1 MGSPGTP
8 HQPAPQ
14 PAGMEARQWC
24 GDLRPADGGRTVTLC
39 GWVDRR
45 RDHGGVIFI
54 DLRDRSG
61 TVQITVDPELAGSDP
76 AAREAFAAAFET
88 ASHLRNETVLQVSGR
103 LRERPA
109 ESINERLATGQVE
122 VVASAITVLNAV
134 KGNLPFPVSVHDEEN
149 TREEL
154 RLRHR
159 YLDLRRERMNGNLRL
174 RHQVVKT
181 IRAFLAGAGPAEAGE
196 GFIEVE
202 TPVLTRSTPE
212 GARDYLVPSRV
223 CGGEWFALPQS
234 PQLFKQL
241 LMVGGLER
249 YYQIARCFRDED
261 LRADRQPEF
270 TQLDMEMSFLDQE
283 QILALNERLIAAIWK
298 QVKGVE
304 LPRPFPRLSWH
315 EAMERYGTDRPD
327 TRYGLEL
334 VTVSDLVAGMG
345 FKVFSGAVAAGGA
358 VKVLPVPGGNA
369 AISNVRIKPGG
380 DVFSEA
386 QKAGAGGLAFI
397 RVRENGE
404 IDTIGAIKDN
414 LSPEVKAELLARTG
428 AQPGTL
434 LLFGAGDTATVNKA
448 LDRVRQFLAR
458 ELALVPKDPRAG
470 TSQGAASGAEGAEAG
485 AAEAAA
491 SEGWHFLWVVDFPMF
506 DYNAE
511 EQRYEALHHP
521 FCAPNAED
529 LGDDPAQWAAKLPGA
544 RAQAYDLVLN
554 GLELGGGSLR
564 IHDSALQRQ
573 VLQTIG
579 LPLEEAERQFG
590 FLLEALD
597 MGAPP
602 HGGIAFGLDRMTM
615 LLAGEES
622 IRDTI
627 AFPKTQQARCLM
639 TQAPAGVAGKQLEE
653 LHVASTW
660 TEEA

>member
-1 MGSPGTP
+1 MRSNG
-8 HQPAPQ
+8 
-14 PAGMEARQWC
+14 C
-24 GDLRPADGGRTVTLC
+24 GELREQQIDNNVQLC

-61 TVQITVDPELAGSDP
+61 TVQITVDPDLGA
-76 AAREAFAAAFET
+76 EAFSVAE
-88 ASHLRNETVLQVSGR
+88 HLRSETVLQVRGR
-103 LRERPA
+103 VRRRPA
-109 ESINERLATGQVE
+109 ESLNDKLATGAVE
-122 VVASAITVLNAV
+122 VLANGITVLNSV

-159 YLDLRRERMNGNLRL
+159 YLDLRRKRMNDNLRL
-174 RHQVVKT
+174 RAQT
-181 IRAFLAGAGPAEAGE
+181 IQAARRFLEDE

-212 GARDYLVPSRV
+212 GARDYVLPSRV

-241 LMVGGLER
+241 LMVGGIER
-249 YYQIARCFRDED
+249 YYQVARCFRDED

-270 TQLDMEMSFLDQE
+270 TQLDIEMSFMDQE
-283 QILALNERLIAAIWK
+283 QILELNESLICAIWK
-298 QVKGVE
+298 AVKGIE
-304 LPRPFPRLSWH
+304 LPRPFPRMTWH
-315 EAMERYGTDRPD
+315 DAMERYGTDRPD
-327 TRYGLEL
+327 TRYGMEL
-334 VTVSDLVAGMG
+334 VTVSDIVKEMG
-345 FKVFSGAVAAGGA
+345 FKVFSGAVKSGGA
-358 VKVLPVPGGNA
+358 VKVIAVPGGNDA
-369 AISNVRIKPGG
+369 LSNVRIKPGG
-380 DVFSEA
+380 DVFGEA
-386 QKAGAGGLAFI
+386 QAAGAGGLAFI
-397 RVRENGE
+397 RVREGGE

-414 LSPEVKAELLARTG
+414 LSDEQKQELLSRTG

-448 LDRVRQFLAR
+448 LDRVRQYLAR
-458 ELALVPKDPRAG
+458 ELDMVQADRDND
-470 TSQGAASGAEGAEAG
+470 Q
-485 AAEAAA
+485 
-491 SEGWHFLWVVDFPMF
+491 WNFLWVVDFPMF
-506 DYNAE
+506 EFNSDEN
-511 EQRYEALHHP
+511 RFEALHHP

-529 LGDDPAQWAAKLPGA
+529 LGNDPSEWAKTLPQA

-573 VLQTIG
+573 VLQTVG
-579 LPLEEAERQFG
+579 LPLEEAQEQFG
-590 FLLEALD
+590 FLMDALD
-597 MGAPP
+597 VGAPP
-602 HGGIAFGLDRMTM
+602 HGGLAFGVDRMVM

-639 TQAPAGVAGKQLEE
+639 TNAPGAVAGKQLEE

-660 TEEA
+660 VEESDAAAN

>member
-1 MGSPGTP
+1 MRSHG
-8 HQPAPQ
+8 
-14 PAGMEARQWC
+14 C
-24 GDLRPADGGRTVTLC
+24 GDLRSDLAQDVIGLDVSLC

-61 TVQITVDPELAGSDP
+61 TVQITVDPDLGA
-76 AAREAFAAAFET
+76 EAFAVAE
-88 ASHLRNETVLQVSGR
+88 HLRSETVLQVNGR
-103 LRERPA
+103 VRARPA
-109 ESINERLATGQVE
+109 ESINERLATGHIE
-122 VVASAITVLNAV
+122 VLASTITVLNAV
-134 KGNLPFPVSVHDEEN
+134 KGTLPFPVSVHDEEN

-174 RHQVVKT
+174 RHLT
-181 IRAFLAGAGPAEAGE
+181 IQTARRFLEDQ

-249 YYQIARCFRDED
+249 YYQVARCFRDED

-270 TQLDMEMSFLDQE
+270 TQLDMEMSFMDQE
-283 QILALNERLIAAIWK
+283 QILALNENLIGAIWK
-298 QVKGVE
+298 AVKGIE

-315 EAMERYGTDRPD
+315 EAMERYGSDRPD
-327 TRYGLEL
+327 TRYGMEL

-345 FKVFSGAVAAGGA
+345 FKVFSGAVAAGGS
-358 VKVLPVPGGNA
+358 VKVLPVPGGNEA
-369 AISNVRIKPGG
+369 LSNVRIKPGG

-386 QKAGAGGLAFI
+386 QAAGAAGLAFI

-414 LSPEVKAELLARTG
+414 LSEETKAELLKRTG
-428 AQPGTL
+428 AVPGTL

-458 ELALVPKDPRAG
+458 ELGLVKPEREND
-470 TSQGAASGAEGAEAG
+470 S
-485 AAEAAA
+485 
-491 SEGWHFLWVVDFPMF
+491 WNFLWVVDFPMF
-506 DYNAE
+506 EFNAE
-511 EQRYEALHHP
+511 ENRLEALHHP
-521 FCAPNAED
+521 FCAPNSGD
-529 LGDDPAQWAAKLPGA
+529 LGSDPAAWAQTLPTA

-573 VLQTIG
+573 VLETIG
-579 LPLEEAERQFG
+579 LPLEEANRQFG
-590 FLLEALD
+590 FLMEALD

-602 HGGIAFGLDRMTM
+602 HGGIAFGLDRIVM

-639 TQAPAGVAGKQLEE
+639 TQAPADVSDKQLQE

-660 TEEA
+660 SEES

>member
-1 MGSPGTP
+1 MRSNG
-8 HQPAPQ
+8 
-14 PAGMEARQWC
+14 C
-24 GDLRPADGGRTVTLC
+24 GDLRKQQIDDQVQLC

-61 TVQITVDPELAGSDP
+61 TVQVTVDPDLGA
-76 AAREAFAAAFET
+76 EAFAVAE
-88 ASHLRNETVLQVSGR
+88 HLRSESVLQVGGTVR
-103 LRERPA
+103 ARPE
-109 ESINERLATGQVE
+109 ESRNERLATGDVE
-122 VVASAITVLNAV
+122 VLASSITVLNGV
-134 KGNLPFPVSVHDEEN
+134 KGTLPFPVSIHDEEN

-159 YLDLRRERMNGNLRL
+159 YLDLRRKRMNDNLRL
-174 RHQVVKT
+174 RAHT
-181 IRAFLAGAGPAEAGE
+181 IQTARRFLEDE

-212 GARDYLVPSRV
+212 GARDYILPSRV

-241 LMVGGLER
+241 LMVGGIER
-249 YYQIARCFRDED
+249 YYQVARCFRDED

-270 TQLDMEMSFLDQE
+270 TQLDMEMSFMDQDEILD
-283 QILALNERLIAAIWK
+283 LNERLICSIWK
-298 QVKGVE
+298 AVKGVE
-304 LPRPFPRLSWH
+304 LPRPFPRMTWH
-315 EAMERYGTDRPD
+315 DAMERYGTDRPD
-327 TRYGLEL
+327 TRYGMEL
-334 VTVSDLVAGMG
+334 TNVSDIVASMG
-345 FKVFSGAVAAGGA
+345 FKVFSGAVKAGGS
-358 VKVLPVPGGNA
+358 VKCIAVPGGNDA
-369 AISNVRIKPGG
+369 VSNVRIKPGG

-386 QKAGAGGLAFI
+386 QQAGAGGLAFI
-397 RVRENGE
+397 RVREGGE

-414 LSPEVKAELLARTG
+414 LSEEQKQELLSRTG
-428 AQPGTL
+428 AEAGTL

-448 LDRVRQFLAR
+448 LDRVRQYLAR
-458 ELALVPKDPRAG
+458 ELGLVPADRDND
-470 TSQGAASGAEGAEAG
+470 Q
-485 AAEAAA
+485 
-491 SEGWHFLWVVDFPMF
+491 WNFLWVVDFPMF
-506 DYNAE
+506 EFNADE
-511 EQRYEALHHP
+511 NRLEALHHP
-521 FCAPNAED
+521 FCAPNGND
-529 LGDDPAQWAAKLPGA
+529 LGSDPAAWADTLPGA

-564 IHDSALQRQ
+564 IHDSALQHQ

-579 LPLEEAERQFG
+579 LPEAEAKEQFG
-590 FLLEALD
+590 FLIEALD

-602 HGGIAFGLDRMTM
+602 HGGLAFGLDRMVM

-639 TQAPAGVAGKQLEE
+639 TAAPAGVSERQLEE

-660 TEEA
+660 VDPE